1 MALRSEVQLSGDST
15 EIAVYLLYFSLA
27 ATKPMS
33 ANSRLVSIAGPLK
46 DATFTLHEEDFSIG
60 RDPTNNLVLED
71 SAVSRRHCTI
81 ASDAGE
87 FKISDLNSRNGTSIN
102 GVPPKQRILHDG
114 DQIKVG
120 RSIFVFLLHET
131 ENAASRAVEL
141 ENRDWS
147 SPAAAEL
154 KPEDTTY
161 LKLPSAAAAQ

>member
-1 MALRSEVQLSGDST
+1 
-15 EIAVYLLYFSLA
+15 
-27 ATKPMS
+27 MS

-114 DQIKVG
+114 DRIKVG
-120 RSIFVFLLHET
+120 
-131 ENAASRAVEL
+131 
-141 ENRDWS
+141 
-147 SPAAAEL
+147 
-154 KPEDTTY
+154 KPCG
-161 LKLPSAAAAQ
+161 